1 MLKLLYFSAPWC
13 GPCRVLGPIVDEV
26 SQQIPI
32 QKVDVDKEQ
41 DLSTQYGI
49 RNIPTIIKVDNQGVE
64 IKRVLGMQNKNQ
76 IIDLYNG

>member
-1 MLKLLYFSAPWC
+1 MKLLYFSAPWC

>member
-1 MLKLLYFSAPWC
+1 MKLLYFSAPWC

-32 QKVDVDKEQ
+32 QKVNVDKEQ

>member
-1 MLKLLYFSAPWC
+1 MKLLYFSAPWC

-76 IIDLYNG
+76 IMDLYNG

>member
-1 MLKLLYFSAPWC
+1 MKLLYFSAPWC

-41 DLSTQYGI
+41 DLSAQYGI
-49 RNIPTIIKVDNQGVE
+49 RNIPTIVKVDNQGVE

-76 IIDLYNG
+76 IMDLYNG